1 MKPFMSFLKKKSIG
15 KQIVIFSSLL
25 LILCVTILDAIFCF
39 FYYGFH
45 FNKVNSTFEQLA
57 SHNYASFE
65 YKADYYRTI
74 MLNISSNTKI
84 RELLLADDLN
94 IVDRS
99 VAIQKEI
106 ENLLHNNNNISL
118 TIFPENEKIFFLT
131 PYIQNIENLSKD
143 DWYYKNTTQNKSV
156 FFNNDTFSFIMPIRD
171 ISSNAPLNSRIATIK
186 VTLNIEDMFP
196 HNHSFD
202 ILIRDDSE
210 NIVYNTMAD
219 NSLNSTTDLYDKNSF
234 YSKNSNYLIFKKEY
248 FNEQFNLYYIFD
260 YSDSVLSFWNTILLT
275 LCLSIIL
282 FLIMFLLI
290 NQYTKSITEKVT
302 FILKKMKA
310 YEKGLWD
317 NSNSLQQAEDELM
330 LIDQGLIHMI
340 NKLENMI
347 NEKYISEIELKNTR
361 LEMLQMQ
368 INPHFLY
375 NTLETINKL
384 SISNDM
390 NQIRKISIISQNLG
404 KLFRYNIT
412 NNNDIWTSIKNEVTN
427 IRSYI
432 DIQNI
437 RYDNKFD
444 FYTDISPDTED
455 CIILKFILQPIIEN
469 SIKYGFNE
477 NSLYGTI
484 YIETFLENDDL
495 YIHIQDDGK
504 GMSNSE
510 LSNLLTELEKPSIS
524 TNHIGL
530 KNIQR
535 RIQLAFG
542 KKYGITIQSNVDV
555 GTSVYLKLPN
565 TNKPYDLTNN
575 I

>member
-1 MKPFMSFLKKKSIG
+1 
-15 KQIVIFSSLL
+15 
-25 LILCVTILDAIFCF
+25 
-39 FYYGFH
+39 
-45 FNKVNSTFEQLA
+45 
-57 SHNYASFE
+57 
-65 YKADYYRTI
+65 
-74 MLNISSNTKI
+74 
-84 RELLLADDLN
+84 
-94 IVDRS
+94 
-99 VAIQKEI
+99 
-106 ENLLHNNNNISL
+106 
-118 TIFPENEKIFFLT
+118 
-131 PYIQNIENLSKD
+131 
-143 DWYYKNTTQNKSV
+143 
-156 FFNNDTFSFIMPIRD
+156 
-171 ISSNAPLNSRIATIK
+171 
-186 VTLNIEDMFP
+186 
-196 HNHSFD
+196 
-202 ILIRDDSE
+202 
-210 NIVYNTMAD
+210 
-219 NSLNSTTDLYDKNSF
+219 
-234 YSKNSNYLIFKKEY
+234 
-248 FNEQFNLYYIFD
+248 
-260 YSDSVLSFWNTILLT
+260 
-275 LCLSIIL
+275 
-282 FLIMFLLI
+282 MFLLI

-427 IRSYI
+427 IKSYI

-504 GMSNSE
+504 GMSDSE
-510 LSNLLTELEKPSIS
+510 LFNLLTELEKPSIS